1 MWMIVMSAVIAGVIL
16 LDQISK
22 LLIVAN
28 LYEGQVTLIPGV
40 LRFTYV
46 ENTGMAFGLLSDH
59 RWVFLAL
66 SAVGILLIGFYLF
79 RYAKTTL
86 CRLSLALIVGG
97 GIGNMIDRIARGYVV
112 DFIDFCAFPNVWYW
126 VFNIAD
132 AAVTVG
138 GVIFAVGLIF
148 EIVEEY
154 RNAPA
159 NRKKSEPTTD
169 SAGAPTA
176 PVSGGE
182 PTGGTSVLPGDISG
196 ETPTAGASGT
206 GETETEAPEAKAS
219 AAETSE
225 TKAPGKG
232 EGA

>member
-22 LLIVAN
+22 ILIVAN
-28 LYEGQVTLIPGV
+28 LYGGQVTLIPGI

-59 RWVFLAL
+59 RGVFLTL
-66 SAVGILLIGFYLF
+66 STVGILLIGFYLF

-112 DFIDFCAFPNVWYW
+112 DFIDFCAFPKVWYW

-138 GVIFAVGLIF
+138 GVIFAVGLVF
-148 EIVEEY
+148 EVIEEY
-154 RNAPA
+154 RNTPQNAKNSRRAAESAGEAAPA
-159 NRKKSEPTTD
+159 N
-169 SAGAPTA
+169 
-176 PVSGGE
+176 GE
-182 PTGGTSVLPGDISG
+182 PSG
-196 ETPTAGASGT
+196 ETAPQS
-206 GETETEAPEAKAS
+206 APERPACPDGKKPGTAP
-219 AAETSE
+219 EQD
-225 TKAPGKG
+225 APGNG
-232 EGA
+232 DGT